1 MSAPACPNIGTLS
14 SRALSLLLQGKTIT
28 HRDFWLHAGTYRLSA
43 AIHKL
48 RETDWRILD
57 TPETVPTSDPTKRR
71 AHIKRYYL
79 PNEAISAAGEAGRD
93 YVRRVKEWERKRAE
107 GMAGAVAAAPADK
120 AVSTLE
126 QATDQKQVNTGAA
139 V

>member
-1 MSAPACPNIGTLS
+1 MNAPAYPNNGTMP
-14 SRALSLLLQGKTIT
+14 SRALAMLLQGMAIT
-28 HRDFWLHAGTYRLSA
+28 HREFWLHAGTYRLSA
-43 AIHKL
+43 AIHPL
-48 RETDWRILD
+48 RKDGWDIQD
-57 TPETVPTSDPTKRR
+57 TPEVVPTSDPTKRR

-107 GMAGAVAAAPADK
+107 GMAGTVAAAPAGRT
-120 AVSTLE
+120 AGTLE
-126 QATDQKQVNTGAA
+126 QATDQQQVSTGAQ

>member
-1 MSAPACPNIGTLS
+1 MNAPAYPNVGTMP
-14 SRALSLLLQGKTIT
+14 SRALAMLLQGMAIT
-28 HRDFWLHAGTYRLSA
+28 HREFWLHAGTYRLSA
-43 AIHKL
+43 AIHPL
-48 RETDWRILD
+48 RKDGWDIQD
-57 TPETVPTSDPTKRR
+57 TPEVVPTSDPTKRR

-107 GMAGAVAAAPADK
+107 GMAGTVAAAPAGRT
-120 AVSTLE
+120 AGTLE
-126 QATDQKQVNTGAA
+126 QATDQQQVSTGAQ

>member
-1 MSAPACPNIGTLS
+1 MNAPAYPNKGTMP
-14 SRALSLLLQGKTIT
+14 SRALAMLLQGLAIT
-28 HRDFWLHAGTYRLSA
+28 HREFWLHAGTYRLSA
-43 AIHKL
+43 AIHPL
-48 RETDWRILD
+48 RKDGWNIQD
-57 TPETVPTSDPTKRR
+57 TPEVVPTSDPTKRR

-107 GMAGAVAAAPADK
+107 GMAGTVAAAPAGRT
-120 AVSTLE
+120 AGTLE
-126 QATDQKQVNTGAA
+126 QATDPQQVNTGAQ

>member
-1 MSAPACPNIGTLS
+1 MNAPAYPNKGTMP
-14 SRALSLLLQGKTIT
+14 SRALAMLLQGQAIT
-28 HRDFWLHAGTYRLSA
+28 HREFWLHAGTYRLSA
-43 AIHKL
+43 AIHPL
-48 RETDWRILD
+48 RKDGWDIQD
-57 TPETVPTSDPTKRR
+57 TPEVVPTSDPTKRR

-107 GMAGAVAAAPADK
+107 GMAGTVAAAPAGRT
-120 AVSTLE
+120 AGTLE
-126 QATDQKQVNTGAA
+126 QATDQQQVSTGAQ

>member
-1 MSAPACPNIGTLS
+1 MNGPAYPKVGTLA
-14 SRALSLLLQGKTIT
+14 SRALCLLMQGRAIT

-43 AIHKL
+43 DIYLL
-48 RETDWRILD
+48 REMGWDIRD

-71 AHIKRYYL
+71 AHIKRYHL

-93 YVRRVKEWERKRAE
+93 YVRWVKEWEQKRA
-107 GMAGAVAAAPADK
+107 GLAGTGATAPADK
-120 AVSTLE
+120 TAGTLG
-126 QATDQKQVNTGAA
+126 QATDPKQVNTGAQ